1 MSGRVWLGRRSGG
14 FPGGHGPDLQGGHG
28 WLLWL
33 SAAWNDT
40 SRGSS
45 PDMEQLPRSMVCGT
59 EGIRRGRGVFRSGLW
74 PIVWNR
80 EPMYKSPGVIVVFFP
95 LVAFV
100 VAAAT
105 ELGASRAIGDLRRLV
120 APFVGIAVLGLDLN
134 PGIVGVATPE
144 ASEVLSHVLVMVA
157 SVVSCSGVFVTYS
170 RRSSAIWVALGG
182 LTLVFVS
189 MFARIY
195 Y

>member
-1 MSGRVWLGRRSGG
+1 
-14 FPGGHGPDLQGGHG
+14 
-28 WLLWL
+28 
-33 SAAWNDT
+33 
-40 SRGSS
+40 
-45 PDMEQLPRSMVCGT
+45 
-59 EGIRRGRGVFRSGLW
+59 
-74 PIVWNR
+74 
-80 EPMYKSPGVIVVFFP
+80 MYKIPGVIVVFFP